1 MKQQGGADRP
11 GTGWSPTKRSA
22 GLALA
27 FVFLAGWAA
36 AAQETSPLMSAQQ
49 VNELF
54 ARSLQLMEATAV
66 ALPEMNRAGAP
77 LLENA
82 RQALINLRQR
92 ANNSQHTYL
101 FLTNLRAFVM
111 LADSVNRPFPFSK
124 EAENQLAE
132 LREAAART
140 DVHFRALL
148 GQREA
153 QLRSPDRDNLAR
165 YADANA
171 RLPQPSE
178 SKPRVV
184 FLGDSIT
191 DGWRLNEYFPDH
203 DFINR
208 GIGGQITGEMLG
220 RFKADVIDLNPKAVV
235 ILAGTNDLAR
245 GVNILAIE
253 NNFSMMADLAEKHG
267 IKLILASVLPVSD
280 YHRDQNPAWAQTSV
294 RPPVLI
300 RALNDWLRSLCIQRG
315 FTYLDYYSAM
325 VDTAGQLGS
334 DLADDGLHPN
344 AKGYRIMA
352 PLALAAIEKAVGTV
366 PQQKSKR
373 RRLSLKD

>member
-1 MKQQGGADRP
+1 VEQSGRARDA
-11 GTGWSPTKRSA
+11 RSR
-22 GLALA
+22 
-27 FVFLAGWAA
+27 A
-36 AAQETSPLMSAQQ
+36 AAQEAGPLMSARQ

-54 ARSLQLMEATAV
+54 GRSLQLMEATAI
-66 ALPEMNRAGAP
+66 ALPEMSRAGAP

-92 ANNSQHTYL
+92 ANNSQHTYS

-111 LADSVNRPFPFSK
+111 LADSVNRPFPFSR

-132 LREAAART
+132 LREAATRT

-165 YADANA
+165 YAEANA
-171 RLPQPSE
+171 RLTAPSE
-178 SKPRVV
+178 TKPRVV

-191 DGWRLNEYFPDH
+191 DGWRLNEYFPEH

-208 GIGGQITGEMLG
+208 GISGQITGEMLG
-220 RFKADVIDLNPKAVV
+220 RFKADVIDLKPKAVV

-253 NNFSMMADLAEKHG
+253 NNFSMMADLAEKHD
-267 IKLILASVLPVSD
+267 IKVILASVLPVSD
-280 YHRDQNPAWAQTSV
+280 YHKDQNPAWEQTSV
-294 RPPVLI
+294 RPPMLI
-300 RALNDWLRSLCIQRG
+300 RALNDWLKSLCSQRG
-315 FTYLDYYSAM
+315 FTYLDYYGAM
-325 VDTAGQLGS
+325 VDSSGQLGS

-344 AKGYRIMA
+344 GKGYRIMA
-352 PLALAAIEKAVGTV
+352 PLALAAVEKAVGTA
-366 PQQKSKR
+366 PQQKPKR

>member
-1 MKQQGGADRP
+1 MKQHGGADRT
-11 GTGWSPTKRSA
+11 GTRRSPIKGSV

-27 FVFLAGWAA
+27 AVLLAGSTVV
-36 AAQETSPLMSAQQ
+36 AQEASPLMSARQ

-54 ARSLQLMEATAV
+54 TRSLQLMEATTV

-77 LLENA
+77 LMENA

-92 ANNSQHTYL
+92 ANNSQYTYS

-124 EAENQLAE
+124 EAETQLAE

-140 DVHFRALL
+140 DIHFRALL
-148 GQREA
+148 GQRET

-165 YADANA
+165 YADANL
-171 RLPQPSE
+171 RLSQPSE
-178 SKPRVV
+178 AKPRVV

-208 GIGGQITGEMLG
+208 GIGGQVTGEMLG
-220 RFKADVIDLNPKAVV
+220 RFKADVIDLKPKAVL

-253 NNFSMMADLAEKHG
+253 NNFSVMADLAEKHD

-280 YHRDQNPAWAQTSV
+280 YHKGQNPAWEQTSV
-294 RPPVLI
+294 RPPMLI
-300 RALNDWLRSLCIQRG
+300 RALNDWLRSFCSQRG

-325 VDTAGQLGS
+325 VDASGQLGS

-352 PLALAAIEKAVGTV
+352 PLALAAIEKAAGTAA
-366 PQQKSKR
+366 QQKPKR